1 MLEDTKPQEKIDKI
15 VEKTNTDDK
24 FIAKRD
30 SKKTLRQIAFE
41 SKERVNKAKEEIVKE
56 QDKIPDVKPV
66 IKKEEKKIEK
76 KEEKKPEAPVIDV
89 EKIKEEA
96 IKVGKET
103 AKKEFEAKTKEIMDK
118 QVSDEQKQKEA
129 DELISVWDKE
139 KRLPKDYKEVVIETH
154 RLAKAQMEKTLRERD
169 AKAKAES
176 DARTKEAEDKRTTE
190 QKTYQARVDAI
201 NTKVKNEMNELYEGK
216 FLKKPPEKYDEG
228 DSTQK
233 ETDELMKFGID
244 LNVKRTK
251 EGLPPIDSISK
262 IYFMHYK
269 PYVEA
274 QGKAKSKQ
282 PAGENAPISGAK
294 STDDKGQ
301 TKGYV
306 YARDHKKS
314 YRQILQENM
323 SRQKKV

>member
-1 MLEDTKPQEKIDKI
+1 MPDEKPLEKIDKI

-30 SKKTLRQIAFE
+30 TSKTLRQIAYE

-56 QDKIPDVKPV
+56 QDKIPDTKPV
-66 IKKEEKKIEK
+66 VKKEEKKVEK

-96 IKVGKET
+96 RKVGEDN

-118 QVSDEQKQKEA
+118 KVSDEQKQKEA
-129 DELISVWDKE
+129 DELIDIWTKE
-139 KRLPKDYKEVVIETH
+139 KRIPKDYKEIVTETH
-154 RLAKAQMEKTLRERD
+154 RLAEVKMKQVLRERD
-169 AKAKAES
+169 EKVKAET
-176 DARTKEAEDKRTTE
+176 DARAKEVEDKKTTE

-201 NTKVKNEMNELYEGK
+201 NSKVKNEMNELYEGK

-274 QGKAKSKQ
+274 QGKTKSKQ
-282 PAGENAPISGAK
+282 PAGLDAPISGAR
-294 STDDKGQ
+294 STEDKGEN
-301 TKGYV
+301 KGYL
-306 YARDHKKS
+306 YKRDHNKS
-314 YRQILQENM
+314 YRQILQENLN
-323 SRQKKV
+323 RQKKV